1 MKKITAEKLVEIIN
15 AKSPL
20 TNGLSTLEVSGVS
33 IDSRNIQAGEC
44 FFALKGENAD
54 GHDFIEEAF
63 EKHASCAVIDKPV
76 DGKIGNLSLTVDNTI
91 EALGN
96 LARWYRRNINAK
108 VVAITGSA
116 GKTTTREIVFHIL
129 NKHFNCHS
137 AKKSFNN
144 AIGLPLTILGA
155 DEDCEV
161 LILEL
166 GSNHPG
172 EITYLSGI
180 CEPDIAMITNIYPAH
195 LEGFGDI
202 EGVLQEK
209 TCIIDG
215 LRDKGKLLINGDF
228 ENLVNHFKRL
238 SYKFVTFGEGDDCD
252 VRATNLKLEEI
263 SGSLTIDGQDIRVPL
278 AGRANLSNT
287 LTAWAICREF
297 GISIADFAKCIASFN
312 TVQMRVE
319 VEKIGSAIVI
329 NDCYNAN
336 PASMANALDFL
347 AQLGKAHSGRRLV
360 FVCGPMLE
368 LGPESREFHRQLGE
382 VIAQHGVALLLAT
395 GPDTDA
401 VAEAAKE
408 TQSNNLQEY
417 VFENTDSLCN
427 NLERLVR
434 CDDIILVKGSRVAK
448 LEKAVSKLKELFVNY
463 A

>member
-20 TNGLSTLEVSGVS
+20 TNGLSNLEVCGIS
-33 IDSRNIQAGEC
+33 IDSRSIQAGEC

-54 GHDFIEEAF
+54 GHNFIKEAF
-63 EKHASCAVIDKPV
+63 EKRASCAVVNRPV
-76 DGKIGNLSLTVDNTI
+76 DGKVSNLCLKVGSTI

-96 LARWYRRNINAK
+96 LARWYRSNIKAK

-116 GKTTTREIVFHIL
+116 GKTTTREIVFHVL
-129 NKHFNCHS
+129 RKYFNCHS

-228 ENLVNHFKRL
+228 GNLVNHFKRL

-263 SGSLTIDGQDIRVPL
+263 SGSLTIDEQDIRVPL
-278 AGRANLSNT
+278 ASRANLSNT

-297 GISIADFAKCIASFN
+297 GISIADFAKCIESFN
-312 TVQMRVE
+312 ATQMRVE
-319 VEKIGSAIVI
+319 VERVGSAIVI

-336 PASMANALDFL
+336 PASMANALEFL
-347 AQLGKAHSGRRLV
+347 VQLGQAHPGHRLV
-360 FVCGPMLE
+360 FICGPMAE
-368 LGPESREFHRQLGE
+368 LGPESREFHRQLGAL
-382 VIAQHGVALLLAT
+382 IAEHGVALLLAT
-395 GPDTDA
+395 GPDVDA
-401 VAEAAKE
+401 VVGAAAEA
-408 TQSNNLQEY
+408 QSGNLREY

-448 LEKAVSKLKELFVNY
+448 LETAVARLKELFVNS